1 MTVSAQT
8 PRSGPY
14 SGNGSTTAFDYG
26 FFVKTDDEI
35 VVTVAD
41 AAGAETVKTLTT
53 DYTVSG
59 AGNATGVGGTVT
71 FVTAPVSTERV
82 VVMRTIAMTQAVDLQ
97 NRKSVVPAVL
107 ESAYDKLT
115 RITQDHKE
123 QLSRSVQ
130 VDIFGATDVAALTA
144 NINIIAGISVSV
156 VAVAGIADD
165 VSLNAAN
172 IVAIQ
177 GAAAAAVAAG
187 DSATGAAT
195 TLASFEQLYLGAKSS
210 APTVDNAGGALITG
224 AQYFNDVSNSPFIW
238 TGSAWSPAVF
248 DTAGAALNSE
258 NLSGLASK
266 SAARTNLELGT
277 AAQSATGDFATAAQ
291 GAKADAAAPKA
302 SPTFTGVPAVP
313 TATVGTSTTQAASTA
328 FVQTA
333 FAPNFDGVVAYPAS
347 NLTYSF
353 ATHGLGA
360 KPTYVHVTMQCKVAT
375 GGFAV
380 GDEMPLAVDDSSGRN
395 FSVVFDGT
403 VCGFGR
409 AGDAFYV
416 RRDAAAAAQ
425 FNATNWEIR
434 VRCWL

>member
-59 AGNATGVGGTVT
+59 AGNATGIGGTVT

-97 NRKSVVPAVL
+97 NRKATVPAVL
-107 ESAYDKLT
+107 ETAYDKLT

-123 QLSRSVQ
+123 QLSRSVK
-130 VDIFGATDVAALTA
+130 VDIFGATDVATLTA
-144 NINIIAGISVSV
+144 NINIVAGISVSV
-156 VAVAGIADD
+156 VAVAGIVDD
-165 VSLNAAN
+165 ISLNAAN

-195 TLASFEQLYLGAKSS
+195 TLASFQQIYLGAKSS
-210 APTVDNAGGALITG
+210 APTLDNAGGTLITG

-248 DTAGAALNSE
+248 DAAGAALNSE

-266 SAARTNLELGT
+266 SAARSNLELGT
-277 AAQSATGDFATAAQ
+277 AALAATGDFATAAQ
-291 GAKADAAAPKA
+291 GTKADDAAPLDG
-302 SPTFTGVPAVP
+302 PTFTGVPAVP
-313 TATVGTSTTQAASTA
+313 TATVGTNTTQAASTA
-328 FVQTA
+328 FVA
-333 FAPNFDGVVAYPAS
+333 AEIAAESPIKAWVNFDGTGVVSIRDSFNVAS
-347 NLTYSF
+347 ITD
-353 ATHGLGA
+353 LG
-360 KPTYVHVTMQCKVAT
+360 T
-375 GGFAV
+375 GSYRINFTNA
-380 GDEMPLAVDDSSGRN
+380 LAN
-395 FSVVFDGT
+395 ANYSVVGIAGNGT
-403 VCGFGR
+403 SS
-409 AGDAFYV
+409 AGGNDTVINPFSLLTTSVSIISNRGGSGADASIICI
-416 RRDAAAAAQ
+416 Q
-425 FNATNWEIR
+425 IMGS
-434 VRCWL
+434 